1 MSAAPSAAPSVA
13 VRPADPRSPEGR
25 ALLGASHGYLASLY
39 PAEHNHYLS
48 VDELAAPH
56 VSFLLAERGGEAVG
70 CAALARLDGYGEI
83 KSMFVDPA
91 RRGGGV
97 GAALMAALGDLAR
110 AHGLAVL
117 RLETGDT
124 LVAAQALY
132 RRHGFAERGPFGD
145 YAPGPHSVFMEKR
158 L

>member
-1 MSAAPSAAPSVA
+1 MSVT
-13 VRPADPRSPEGR
+13 VRPGDPRSPEGR
-25 ALLGASHGYLASLY
+25 ALLGASHDLLASLY

-56 VSFLLAERGGEAVG
+56 VSFLIAEDGGEAVG
-70 CAALARLDGYGEI
+70 CAALARMEGYGEL

-91 RRGGGV
+91 RRGRGL
-97 GAALMAALGDLAR
+97 GAALMAALEDLAR
-110 AHGLAVL
+110 GQGLALL

-124 LVAAQALY
+124 LEAAHALY
-132 RRHGFAERGPFGD
+132 RRHGFAPTGPFGD